1 MSIELI
7 LIPMAIAAVS
17 AWQAKNA
24 ADDDGR
30 QVVAVGTRMRND
42 RLLQFAIVDTGAQ
55 VSRHGDVITATWPTS
70 QGRFTRDIDGIWSA
84 HFVGDTSLDTASNL
98 IANIDT
104 AYGRHVQQEVLT
116 RLRERAPTAGMAVE
130 SETVEDDHSITL
142 VLNVNTGA

>member
-7 LIPMAIAAVS
+7 LIPMALAAVS

-24 ADDDGR
+24 SDDDGR
-30 QVVAVGTRMRND
+30 QVVAVGTRMRDD

-55 VSRHGDVITATWPTS
+55 VARQGDVITATWHDS
-70 QGRFTRDIDGIWSA
+70 QGRFTRDANGIWAA
-84 HFVGDTSLDTASNL
+84 HFVGDISLDTASDL
-98 IANIDT
+98 IADIDT

-116 RLRERAPTAGMAVE
+116 RLRERAPAAGMAVE

-142 VLNVNTGA
+142 VLNVNAGG